1 MRRILLFLVVSIVLL
16 VQNFFGE
23 EHGPGDAPSLRER
36 LGGSVPL
43 DLSFSDEKGNVVRLE
58 DQIDRPVI
66 LTLVYFDCE
75 HICPQVLGGLAEAL
89 GKLDLTPGKD
99 YKVFTLSFD
108 DEDTP
113 ETALRTRSN
122 YLEAAGRSFPRE
134 AWKFLTGERASIKR
148 MTSSLGFTFR
158 KEAHGFIHPVVLVIL
173 SPEGKITR
181 YIPVEKYQYGVAYKV
196 TFSPV
201 ELAASI
207 REASQGRIG
216 VSSTRSDLFCFPEEP
231 KEQAAFFRLLEIVGT
246 VTLLGMV
253 GLFAYLR
260 RSTKKAHKER

>member
-1 MRRILLFLVVSIVLL
+1 
-16 VQNFFGE
+16 
-23 EHGPGDAPSLRER
+23 
-36 LGGSVPL
+36 GGSVPL
-43 DLSFSDEKGNVVRLE
+43 DLAFSDERGNAVRLRDE
-58 DQIDRPVI
+58 IDRPVI
-66 LTLVYFDCE
+66 LTLVYFECE

-89 GKLDLTPGKD
+89 GKIDLTPRKD

-108 DEDTP
+108 DADTP
-113 ETALRTRSN
+113 ETAMRARSN
-122 YLEAAGRSFPRE
+122 YVEAVGKSFPDG
-134 AWKFLTGERASIKR
+134 AWKFLTGDHESIKR
-148 MTSSLGFTFR
+148 ITSDLGFTFR

-181 YIPVEKYQYGVAYKV
+181 YISVAKYQYGVAYRV
-196 TFSPV
+196 TFSPI

-231 KEQAAFFRLLEIVGT
+231 KEQAAFFRLLGIVGT

-253 GLFAYLR
+253 GLFVYLR
-260 RSTKKAHKER
+260 RSTKKTHKER